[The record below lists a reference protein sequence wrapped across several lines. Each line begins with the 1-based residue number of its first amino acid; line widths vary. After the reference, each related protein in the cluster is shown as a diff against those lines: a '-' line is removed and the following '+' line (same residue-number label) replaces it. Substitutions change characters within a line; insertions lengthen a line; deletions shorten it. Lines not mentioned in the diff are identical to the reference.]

1 MAEGEPV
8 CLEHPTSPLCL
19 ASCSLSTDSK
29 IPTARTQSKF
39 ERERTSVLYVLLF
52 ANLIEIRE
60 YYPQNIMHDKRVQKG
75 NTYAAMVIPAGAYP
89 DTFGS
94 TGKDATSKT
103 QTMKSTFKQVN
114 KVRKKVHFFNLT
126 VTAILTCF
134 RMEK

>member
-60 YYPQNIMHDKRVQKG
+60 YYPQNIMHDKRV
-75 NTYAAMVIPAGAYP
+75 
-89 DTFGS
+89 
-94 TGKDATSKT
+94 
-103 QTMKSTFKQVN
+103 
-114 KVRKKVHFFNLT
+114 
-126 VTAILTCF
+126 
-134 RMEK
+134 